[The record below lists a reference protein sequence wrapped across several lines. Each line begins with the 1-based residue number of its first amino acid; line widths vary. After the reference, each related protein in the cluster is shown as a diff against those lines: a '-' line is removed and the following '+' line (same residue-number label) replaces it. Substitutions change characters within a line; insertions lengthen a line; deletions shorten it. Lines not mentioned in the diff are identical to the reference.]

1 MIDVS
6 IIIVSWNVADMLLD
20 CLESI
25 EAAQTRHPAIS
36 LEVIVVD
43 SASQDD
49 TVARVRQRFPQVRLL
64 SQTEN
69 VGFTRGSNLG
79 LAQARGRALFL
90 LNPDTLIIGE
100 AISLMLA
107 HLDTH
112 PQVGIVGPHTLNGD
126 GSTQSSRRC
135 FPTRRIAFFEST
147 WLQSL
152 APQRW
157 LDDYTL
163 AQADDRATLD
173 VDWVQGSALML
184 RRAVYEQIGGLDE
197 AYVMYYEEL
206 DFCKRAKDAGWR
218 VVYLGQAQIIHH
230 GGASSEQSGAW
241 KHIHFQRS
249 KLRYFRKTYGPS
261 FAALLRSFLL
271 MSYGAQL
278 LLEALKGLLGHKRA
292 LRRQRVDVYLQ
303 VLRDGL
309 LVT

>member
-1 MIDVS
+1 MVDVS

-25 EAAQTRHPAIS
+25 EAAQARHPSPS

-43 SASQDD
+43 SASEDD

-64 SQTEN
+64 PQKEN
-69 VGFTRGSNLG
+69 IGFTRGNNLG
-79 LAQARGRALFL
+79 LAQAQGRALFL
-90 LNPDTLIIGE
+90 LNPDTLIIGD
-100 AISLMLA
+100 AIGLMLA
-107 HLDTH
+107 YLDAH
-112 PQVGIVGPHTLNGD
+112 PQVGIVGPHTLNND
-126 GSTQSSRRC
+126 GSTQPTRRR

-147 WLQSL
+147 WLQGL
-152 APQRW
+152 APRRW

-163 AQADDRATLD
+163 AQANDRATLD

-206 DFCKRAKDAGWR
+206 DFCKRAKDAGWQ
-218 VVYLGQAQIIHH
+218 VAYVGQAQIVHH
-230 GGASSEQSGAW
+230 GGASSEQSVAW

-249 KLRYFRKTYGPS
+249 KLRYFRKVYGPG
-261 FAALLRSFLL
+261 FAALLRLFLL
-271 MSYGAQL
+271 LSYGAQWAS
-278 LLEALKGLLGHKRA
+278 EALKGLLGHKRE
-292 LRRQRVDVYLQ
+292 LRRLRVSVYRQ

-309 LVT
+309 PIT